1 MENVKDQEQGKEMEN
16 APVILGIA
24 VKLVPNAHKGIT
36 IHTRVRTL
44 LKMSRVIQVNIS
56 YLLKCKIGIS
66 SRKIKYSSYF
76 QTETK
81 RFALN
86 VTHLVLAHV
95 LEPDQNRALLARK
108 AI

>member
-56 YLLKCKIGIS
+56 Y
-66 SRKIKYSSYF
+66 
-76 QTETK
+76 
-81 RFALN
+81 
-86 VTHLVLAHV
+86 
-95 LEPDQNRALLARK
+95 
-108 AI
+108 